1 MRAALILRRFAVPV
15 FALVFLAKAGLAVE
29 LKSETIGAFDSFI
42 RDVESRLD
50 ASFHGRQFLWS
61 DDSPGVRQQLVGGTV
76 VAQPV
81 RGNGTVPLKGG
92 LVQDWRGAVFIPG
105 ASLREVL
112 SVVQDYDH
120 HRVIY
125 KPDIADARIESRTES
140 PQGEDFLV
148 YMRIVKSKFMLADVL
163 STEHNIRF
171 TRVDAKRVYSRS
183 YSKRINEV
191 ASAGQAGEHELPT
204 GEDRGLLWRLYGYW
218 FFEERDNGVYIACES
233 ITLTREIPFGMGA
246 VLGPIIHDMPGESL
260 RKSLEQTR
268 RAVVSKHP

>member
-1 MRAALILRRFAVPV
+1 MRVALILRRFTIRLL
-15 FALVFLAKAGLAVE
+15 ALLFLTKAGFAVE
-29 LKSETIGAFDSFI
+29 LKSETIGAFDRFI
-42 RDVESRLD
+42 RDVEVRLD
-50 ASFHGRQFLWS
+50 AAFTGRQFLWS
-61 DDSPGVRQQLVGGTV
+61 DDSPGVRQQLVSGTV
-76 VAQPV
+76 VAQPL

-105 ASLREVL
+105 ASLRDVL

-125 KPDIADARIESRTES
+125 KPDIEDARVESHTES
-140 PQGEDFLV
+140 PQCEDFLV

-171 TRVDAKRVYSRS
+171 THLDAKRVYSRA

-191 ASAGQAGEHELPT
+191 ASAGQAGEHELPS
-204 GEDRGLLWRLYGYW
+204 GADRGLLWRLYGYW

-233 ITLTREIPFGMGA
+233 ITLTRDIPFGMGA
-246 VLGPIIHDMPGESL
+246 VLGPVIHDLPGESI